1 MIYLIK
7 AYGKEGVLLKIG
19 FTDNLSSRLESYVT
33 HTPDYEL
40 LKTREGD
47 LILEKYLL
55 NYFKD
60 FNYRGEWFRFD
71 QKIVDE
77 FDIVQLDRTVLIKKQ
92 QKRFSPDLS
101 KDIEKE
107 FMTNHKIDISK
118 NTEMRRI
125 YLAYR
130 YRFPL
135 IDKND
140 VSDYVNSFLDYFN
153 SISENLLNFYSNFW
167 KNSSYVDRLKF
178 LCENGNTLS
187 LGDLET
193 FFSMLRKDSY
203 RDFYLGLGPEKC
215 KALAYNFTF
224 MKREYSLKFFNT
236 DRVREEILSQFKV
249 GDRIISTEIKS
260 QLGIIY
266 RGLNYEKTPKATD
279 LKEYFETKSIKLKD
293 STGKWV
299 HGIELLKLK

>member
-130 YRFPL
+130 HKFPL
-135 IDKND
+135 IDKSEISN
-140 VSDYVNSFLDYFN
+140 YVNSFLDYFN

-187 LGDLET
+187 LSDLET
-193 FFSMLRKDSY
+193 FFSLLRRDSY
-203 RDFYLGLGPEKC
+203 RDFYLGL
-215 KALAYNFTF
+215 
-224 MKREYSLKFFNT
+224 
-236 DRVREEILSQFKV
+236 
-249 GDRIISTEIKS
+249 
-260 QLGIIY
+260 
-266 RGLNYEKTPKATD
+266 
-279 LKEYFETKSIKLKD
+279 
-293 STGKWV
+293 
-299 HGIELLKLK
+299 

>member
-130 YRFPL
+130 HKFPL
-135 IDKND
+135 IDKSEISN
-140 VSDYVNSFLDYFN
+140 YVNSFLDYFN

-187 LGDLET
+187 LSDLET
-193 FFSMLRKDSY
+193 FFSLLRRDSY

-224 MKREYSLKFFNT
+224 MKKEYSLKFFNT

-249 GDRIISTEIKS
+249 GDRMTSVNIKS

-266 RGLNYEKTPKATD
+266 RGLSYEKTPKATD
-279 LKEYFETKSIKLKD
+279 LEEYFETKSIKLKD
-293 STGKWV
+293 NTGKWV

>member
-60 FNYRGEWFRFD
+60 LNYSGEWFRFD

-77 FDIVQLDRTVLIKKQ
+77 FDTIQLDQTVFIKKQ

-101 KDIEKE
+101 KNLEKE

-130 YRFPL
+130 HKFPL
-135 IDKND
+135 IDKNN
-140 VSDYVNSFLDYFN
+140 VSDYVNSFLDY
-153 SISENLLNFYSNFW
+153 LNFYSNFW

-187 LGDLET
+187 LSDLET
-193 FFSMLRKDSY
+193 FFSLLRKDSY
-203 RDFYLGLGPEKC
+203 RNFYLGLGPEKC

-224 MKREYSLKFFNT
+224 MKREYSLRFFNT
-236 DRVREEILSQFKV
+236 DKVKEEILSQFKV
-249 GDRIISTEIKS
+249 GDRMTSVDVKS

-266 RGLNYEKTPKATD
+266 RGLSYEKTPKATD
-279 LKEYFETKSIKLKD
+279 LEEYFETKSIKLKD
-293 STGKWV
+293 NTGKWV

>member
-19 FTDNLSSRLESYVT
+19 FTDNLNSRLESYVT

-77 FDIVQLDRTVLIKKQ
+77 FDIVQLDRTVFIEKQ
-92 QKRFSPDLS
+92 QKRFSPDWS
-101 KDIEKE
+101 KDLEKE

-130 YRFPL
+130 YKHLL
-135 IDKND
+135 IDKSEISN
-140 VSDYVNSFLDYFN
+140 YVNSFLDYFRL
-153 SISENLLNFYSNFW
+153 ISKNVMKFYSDFW
-167 KNSSYVDRLKF
+167 ENKSFIGRLKF
-178 LCENGNTLS
+178 LCENNNLLTPEELN
-187 LGDLET
+187 E
-193 FFSMLRKDSY
+193 FFSLFRKDNY
-203 RDFYLGLGPEKC
+203 ENFYFGLGPERC
-215 KALAYNFTF
+215 KALGYN
-224 MKREYSLKFFNT
+224 YSALLKDYELKFFDT
-236 DRVREEILSQFKV
+236 APVRERILSEFKV
-249 GDRIISTEIKS
+249 GDRLITSEVKEI
-260 QLGIIY
+260 LRMIY
-266 RGLNYEKTPKATD
+266 QDLKYNKTPKATD
-279 LKEYFETKSIKLKD
+279 LEEYFELKD
-293 STGKWV
+293 TRIKNSNGKMSR
-299 HGIELLKLK
+299 GFEILAQK

>member
-77 FDIVQLDRTVLIKKQ
+77 FDIVQLDRTVFIEKQ
-92 QKRFSPDLS
+92 QKRFSPDWS
-101 KDIEKE
+101 KDLEKE

-130 YRFPL
+130 HKFPL
-135 IDKND
+135 IDKSEISN
-140 VSDYVNSFLDYFN
+140 YVNSFLDYFN

-187 LGDLET
+187 LSDLET
-193 FFSMLRKDSY
+193 FFSLLRRDSY

-224 MKREYSLKFFNT
+224 MKKEYSLKFFNT

-249 GDRIISTEIKS
+249 GDRMTSVNIKS

-266 RGLNYEKTPKATD
+266 RGLSYEKTPKATD
-279 LKEYFETKSIKLKD
+279 LEEYFETKSIKLKD
-293 STGKWV
+293 NTGKWV